1 MAIPEKLLLV
11 SQQFA
16 VSGSRIEKAL
26 ENLSDEDFYRAPETA
41 NHMLWLLGH
50 AANSRLGLVVLMGG
64 ADQRPWNELFS
75 RGSQPGDEASL
86 PSVSEVRDSWNTS
99 VAALNAHFETL
110 SDEDLS
116 TTCARDFPIGDKS
129 ILGAAAFLAGH
140 EMYHLGQMA
149 AAEEVARPGPVGRLK
164 KFTSRPAGNQ

>member
-16 VSGSRIEKAL
+16 VSGSRVERAL
-26 ENLSDEDFYRAPETA
+26 EGLADEEYYRAPETA

-50 AANSRLGLVVLMGG
+50 MANTRFGLIVLMGG
-64 ADQRPWNELFS
+64 AEERPWADLFS
-75 RGSQPGDEASL
+75 KGAQPGDESTL
-86 PSVSEVRDSWNTS
+86 PPVSEVRKSWTKA
-99 VAALNAHFETL
+99 VAALNAHFASLT
-110 SDEDLS
+110 DEDLNR
-116 TTCARDFPIGDKS
+116 TCVREFAIEDKT

-149 AAEEVARPGPVGRLK
+149 MLK
-164 KFTSRPAGNQ
+164 KWLGHGQLVG

>member
-1 MAIPEKLLLV
+1 MATPEKLLLV

-16 VSGSRIEKAL
+16 VSGSRVEKAL
-26 ENLSDEDFYRAPETA
+26 AGLADEDFYRAPETA

-50 AANSRLGLVVLMGG
+50 MANTRLGLIVLMGG

-75 RGSQPGDEASL
+75 RGSQPGDEATL

-99 VAALNAHFETL
+99 VAALNAHFENL
-110 SDEDLS
+110 SDEDLGK
-116 TTCARDFPIGDKS
+116 TCARDFAIADKT

-149 AAEEVARPGPVGRLK
+149 VLK
-164 KFTSRPAGNQ
+164 KWLGQGQLVG

>member
-16 VSGSRIEKAL
+16 VSESRVSKAIEGL
-26 ENLSDEDFYRAPETA
+26 TDEEFYRAPDSV

-50 AANSRLGLVVLMGG
+50 AANTRFGLIILMGG
-64 ADQRPWNELFS
+64 ADQRQWKDLFS
-75 RGSQPGDEASL
+75 KGSQPGDEQSL
-86 PSVSEVRDSWNTS
+86 PSASEVRDYWTKA

-110 SDEDLS
+110 TDEDLS
-116 TTCARDFPIGDKS
+116 KTCAREFAIADKT
-129 ILGAAAFLAGH
+129 ILGAAMFLAGH

-149 AAEEVARPGPVGRLK
+149 ALK
-164 KFTSRPAGNQ
+164 KWLGKGQLVG

>member
-16 VSGSRIEKAL
+16 VSAARVEKAIDG
-26 ENLSDEDFYRAPETA
+26 LSDEEFYRAPDSV

-50 AANSRLGLVVLMGG
+50 AANTRLGLIVLMGG
-64 ADQRPWNELFS
+64 PDQRPWNDLFS

-86 PSVSEVRDSWNTS
+86 PSVDEVRASWRAA
-99 VAALNAHFETL
+99 VPALNAHFETL
-110 SDEDLS
+110 SDEDLGR
-116 TTCARDFPIGDKS
+116 TCAREFAIADKS

-149 AAEEVARPGPVGRLK
+149 VLK
-164 KFTSRPAGNQ
+164 KWLGKGQLVG

>member
-16 VSGSRIEKAL
+16 VSGARVEKAIDG
-26 ENLSDEDFYRAPETA
+26 LSDEEFYSAPETS

-50 AANSRLGLVVLMGG
+50 AANTRLGLIALMGG
-64 ADQRPWNELFS
+64 TDQRPWAELFS
-75 RGSQPGDEASL
+75 KGSQPGDEATL
-86 PSVSEVRDSWNTS
+86 PSVSEVRASWIKA
-99 VAALNAHFETL
+99 VAALNAHFENL
-110 SDEDLS
+110 SDEDLGK
-116 TTCARDFPIGDKS
+116 TCVRDFPIADKS

-149 AAEEVARPGPVGRLK
+149 ALK
-164 KFTSRPAGNQ
+164 KWLGKGQLVG

>member
-16 VSGSRIEKAL
+16 VSGSRVDKAIDG
-26 ENLSDEDFYRAPETA
+26 LSDDEFYKCPEST

-64 ADQRPWNELFS
+64 EDHRPWAELFS
-75 RGSQPGDEASL
+75 RGSQPGDRQSL
-86 PSVSEVRDSWNTS
+86 PSSSEVRESWKTS

-110 SDEDLS
+110 TGEDL
-116 TTCARDFPIGDKS
+116 TRTCAREFPIADKS
-129 ILGAAAFLAGH
+129 ILGAAMFLAGH

-149 AAEEVARPGPVGRLK
+149 ALK
-164 KFTSRPAGNQ
+164 KWLGKGQLVG

>member
-1 MAIPEKLLLV
+1 MAIPEKLLLI

-16 VSGSRIEKAL
+16 VSGSRVDKAIEGL
-26 ENLSDEDFYRAPETA
+26 TDDDFYRCPETA

-50 AANSRLGLVVLMGG
+50 SANSRLGLISLMGG
-64 ADQRPWNELFS
+64 ADQRPWMELFS
-75 RGSQPGDEASL
+75 KGSQPGDRETL
-86 PSVSEVRDSWNTS
+86 PSVNDVRNSWNTA

-116 TTCARDFPIGDKS
+116 KTCAREYPIGDKS
-129 ILGAAAFLAGH
+129 ILGAAMFMAGH

-149 AAEEVARPGPVGRLK
+149 VLK
-164 KFTSRPAGNQ
+164 KWLGQGQLVG

>member
-16 VSGSRIEKAL
+16 VSGERVAKAIEG
-26 ENLSDEDFYRAPETA
+26 LSDDEFYRAPENT

-50 AANSRLGLVVLMGG
+50 AANTRFGLIVLMGG
-64 ADQRPWNELFS
+64 EDKRPWAEAFAK
-75 RGSQPGDEASL
+75 GSQPGDRETL
-86 PSVSEVRDSWNTS
+86 PSVSEIRDSWITS
-99 VAALNAHFETL
+99 IAALNAHFESL

-116 TTCARDFPIGDKS
+116 KPCVRDFAIADKT

-149 AAEEVARPGPVGRLK
+149 ALK
-164 KFTSRPAGNQ
+164 KWLGKGQLVG